1 MCRTKSESKYS
12 YNYLQLFDMI
22 NALFKW
28 LPTMQNNSGK
38 CMIILIIHKLESK
51 LLNIFLF
58 MKLLLQK
65 ADFDE
70 YF

>member
-1 MCRTKSESKYS
+1 
-12 YNYLQLFDMI
+12 
-22 NALFKW
+22 
-28 LPTMQNNSGK
+28 MQNNSGK

-58 MKLLLQK
+58 MKLLIQK